1 MTLAIYE
8 GVPGLSVDYALD
20 QYFSV
25 TLSDDKVVAYIQF
38 TKWEKDF
45 SCSVEALE
53 QFLRSHQVRY
63 GLQHDTLRR
72 IAEHAEE
79 YQYSRTPI
87 AMGTEPMHGQNGRI
101 EFTVN
106 FGNETNLKPLEIE
119 DGKVD
124 YKEVIRLNNVK
135 KGQRWQPESR
145 QQRSPRNCG
154 DRRGDSEQTG

>member
-135 KGQRWQPESR
+135 KGQLLATRIPPTKESPELR
-145 QQRSPRNCG
+145 
-154 DRRGDSEQTG
+154 